1 MIPFQRLKVTS
12 HLLYESVADKIN
24 YVTFF
29 RDFNLPN
36 TFNSWFLVTELHVW
50 LLLMRSMAEGS
61 ETGEDGRF
69 LRNCI
74 VEAMWGDVNT
84 RAKKLGVGFT
94 LVHLYIYNLNALH
107 MCFPTGSQSFT
118 HPSANRDLIRAVPS
132 GPNRLRRGHHVR
144 RSGFGLRLVAPLLR
158 DEL

>member
-1 MIPFQRLKVTS
+1 MQRLKVTS

-24 YVTFF
+24 YVAFF

-50 LLLMRSMAEGS
+50 LLMMRAMAEGS

-84 RAKKLGVGFT
+84 RAKKLGVSVKT
-94 LVHLYIYNLNALH
+94 PLKSLINLFFFL
-107 MCFPTGSQSFT
+107 CRQ
-118 HPSANRDLIRAVPS
+118 II
-132 GPNRLRRGHHVR
+132 
-144 RSGFGLRLVAPLLR
+144 PLKR
-158 DEL
+158 EGK

>member
-1 MIPFQRLKVTS
+1 MQRLKVTS

-24 YVTFF
+24 YVAFF

-50 LLLMRSMAEGS
+50 LLMMRSMAEGS

-84 RAKKLGVGFT
+84 RAKKLGVSSKT
-94 LVHLYIYNLNALH
+94 PLRSLINLFYLL
-107 MCFPTGSQSFT
+107 C
-118 HPSANRDLIRAVPS
+118 
-132 GPNRLRRGHHVR
+132 RRII
-144 RSGFGLRLVAPLLR
+144 PLKR
-158 DEL
+158 GGK